1 MVGARPPMTLQRDEI
16 ILSAAQIFREKG
28 FHATS
33 MQDIADSV
41 HLQKASLYHHINSKQ
56 EILLAVLDQ
65 ALDILI
71 EDIEP
76 IVNSDQP
83 SVEKLKLAMARYIE
97 RVTGSADL
105 AAVLLLEH
113 RSLEP
118 QLRARHIDR
127 RDRFEELWRAIVREG
142 VERGEFR
149 PMDLSV
155 VTFALLG
162 VQNWLITWYREG
174 GRMSGSELADQ
185 FAEIFLHGLS
195 VNSSKS

>member
-1 MVGARPPMTLQRDEI
+1 MTMQRDEI

-41 HLQKASLYHHINSKQ
+41 QLQKASLYHHISSKQ
-56 EILLAVLDQ
+56 EILLAVLDR
-65 ALDILI
+65 ALDVLI

-76 IVNSDQP
+76 IAESDMP

-97 RVTGSADL
+97 RVTSSADL

-118 QLRARHIDR
+118 QLRARHIAR
-127 RDRFEELWRAIVREG
+127 RDRFEELWRGIVREG

-149 PMDLSV
+149 PMDLSI

-162 VQNWLITWYREG
+162 VQNWLITWYRDG
-174 GRMSGSELADQ
+174 GRMSGLELADQ
-185 FAEIFLHGLS
+185 FADIFLHGLS
-195 VNSSKS
+195 MNSNES